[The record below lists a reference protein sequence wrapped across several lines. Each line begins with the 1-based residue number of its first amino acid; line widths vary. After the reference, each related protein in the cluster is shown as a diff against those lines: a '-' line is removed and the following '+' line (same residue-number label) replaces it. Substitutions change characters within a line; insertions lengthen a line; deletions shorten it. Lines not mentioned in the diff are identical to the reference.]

1 MICYIAMIL
10 SMINIWNIRLDANMP
25 IFNLM
30 LRKELIIHTTLM
42 MKAVFLR
49 GLHIKLNFLNN
60 NNI

>member
-42 MKAVFLR
+42 MKAVYLR
-49 GLHIKLNFLNN
+49 G
-60 NNI
+60 